1 MHRGRNLS
9 LLCERRECGVQPEHR
24 HDQLQLTLLFEPGT
38 CLYSW
43 LDADGAPHEQA
54 ITGPQFLWLAPQ
66 VAHGSRWDKAADR
79 VVLYVARRLQEEILP
94 GVIAPFVTSDMVP
107 GATRDLVV
115 WQLAATLR
123 QIHLER
129 NYVDAKLMLEV
140 AGSVAR
146 RAMKVLGGVM
156 ALGLPGQAKL
166 SSERLRLVEEF
177 IQAQLRYEIHVED
190 LARKVGLSL
199 AHFTTVFT
207 ATTGL
212 APYKYITRC
221 RMLRAREMLHTG
233 EFRIGEVATAVGIP
247 DLGYFSFRF
256 KQYFS
261 YSPRS
266 VLLQGRLEPA
276 KSPS

>member
-1 MHRGRNLS
+1 M
-9 LLCERRECGVQPEHR
+9 
-24 HDQLQLTLLFEPGT
+24 
-38 CLYSW
+38 
-43 LDADGAPHEQA
+43 
-54 ITGPQFLWLAPQ
+54 
-66 VAHGSRWDKAADR
+66 
-79 VVLYVARRLQEEILP
+79 LYVARRLQAEILP

-123 QIHLER
+123 QIHFEK
-129 NYVDAKLMLEV
+129 NCVDAKLMLEV

-146 RAMKVLGGVM
+146 RAMKVLGGLT
-156 ALGLPGQAKL
+156 ALALPGQARL
-166 SSERLRLVEEF
+166 SPERMRVVEEF

-212 APYKYITRC
+212 SPYKYITRC
-221 RMLRAREMLHTG
+221 RMLRAREMLQTG
-233 EFRIGEVATAVGIP
+233 EFRIGEVATAVGVP

-266 VLLQGRLEPA
+266 VLLQGRSEPA